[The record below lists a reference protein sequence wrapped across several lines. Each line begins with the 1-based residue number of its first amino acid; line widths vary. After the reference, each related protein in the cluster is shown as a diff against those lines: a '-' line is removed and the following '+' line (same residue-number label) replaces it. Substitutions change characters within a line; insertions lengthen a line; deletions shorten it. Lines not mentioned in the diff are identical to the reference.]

1 MEHDNVLI
9 HEDMPDELVVAVA
22 PAEISSPAEEGREA
36 DTAHTMQGLLEASDY
51 GMNLPA
57 RGEIRQGTIARISPT
72 EILVDIGAKSEGVIS
87 GRELERIDE
96 ATRNHFQVG
105 QEILVYVV
113 SPEDK
118 NGNIVLSYTRAQ
130 EEQDWRDAER
140 LRDSQEI
147 YQGVVAGFNKGGL
160 LIKIGKVRGFMPAS
174 QLGPGR
180 RKGQN
185 ETPEE
190 RWGHLVGQPIQV
202 KVIEVDRARN
212 RLILS
217 ERAAIKESRERQRQ
231 ELLASLKEGDVRTG
245 RVISLADFGAFVDLG
260 GADGLIH
267 LSELS
272 HKRVN
277 HPKDLLKVGQE
288 VQVQVLS
295 VDRERKRIAL
305 SMKRLEEDPWQRIQ
319 RTYKQGQ
326 LVEAT
331 ITKLAKFGA
340 FARIHGEDP
349 PLEGLIHISELAEG
363 RVAHPKEVVKEGQV
377 VTLRVIRV
385 DAERKRIG
393 LSLKKVASPA
403 YADLDWRQAMQTTG
417 NHEKRDSA
425 VDELPPPPPDRA
437 EVRARQRRAKA
448 RARARGETE
457 LDEEFDE

>member
-1 MEHDNVLI
+1 MEHDNVLV
-9 HEDMPDELVVAVA
+9 HGDMPDELAVA
-22 PAEISSPAEEGREA
+22 IAPTEISHPAEEGSEA
-36 DTAHTMQGLLEASDY
+36 DTAHTMQGLLDASDY

-96 ATRNHFQVG
+96 ATRSRFQVG

-190 RWGHLVGQPIQV
+190 RWGPLVGQTIQV

-231 ELLASLKEGDVRTG
+231 ELLASLKEGEVRTG

-260 GADGLIH
+260 GADGLVH

-340 FARIHGEDP
+340 FARLHGEDP
-349 PLEGLIHISELAEG
+349 PVEGLIHISELSEG
-363 RVAHPKEVVKEGQV
+363 RIAHPKEVVKEGQV

-385 DAERKRIG
+385 DPERKRIG

-403 YADLDWRQAMQTTG
+403 YADLDWRQAMQATDEEHQTTD
-417 NHEKRDSA
+417 DSFTEA
-425 VDELPPPPPDRA
+425 SPPDRA
-437 EVRARQRRAKA
+437 EVRARRRRAKA
-448 RARARGETE
+448 RARDRGEE
-457 LDEEFDE
+457 EEFDE